1 MFLNALW
8 LKRICDEAVNRWF
21 FVFLD
26 SDWCK
31 TQKLY
36 DRVVSEDP
44 FLIVYS
50 PDKQKTQKMC
60 NKAVDCSLAALK
72 FIPDWFGTRKMIKE
86 LFTAFYADENILY
99 FN

>member
-1 MFLNALW
+1 MFLNALR

-26 SDWCK
+26 SDCCK

-72 FIPDWFGTRKMIKE
+72 YIPD
-86 LFTAFYADENILY
+86 
-99 FN
+99 

>member
-1 MFLNALW
+1 MLYGSKESVMKQSIDGFLYFSIL
-8 LKRICDEAVNRWF
+8 IGV
-21 FVFLD
+21 
-26 SDWCK
+26 
-31 TQKLY
+31 KLY

-72 FIPDWFGTRKMIKE
+72 FIPD
-86 LFTAFYADENILY
+86 
-99 FN
+99 